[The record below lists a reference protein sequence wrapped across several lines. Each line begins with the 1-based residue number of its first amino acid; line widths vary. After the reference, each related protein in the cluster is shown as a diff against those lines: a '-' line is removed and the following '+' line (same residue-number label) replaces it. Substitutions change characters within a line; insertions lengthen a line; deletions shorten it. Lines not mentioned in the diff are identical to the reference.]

1 MPNMLYFFRLN
12 QINSG
17 MDMQTKFNEY
27 LLTLFDNKSN
37 AKNFKNELIK
47 KVNDLLNM
55 PFKFWQSIYFEDEN
69 IRDLIFKGYTI
80 VYKIDE
86 RQEIITII
94 GMKKYQDSL

>member
-1 MPNMLYFFRLN
+1 MLYFFRLN